1 MANAFQDRQKSQ
13 EAKYKMDEE
22 LRFKAESRRNRLLG
36 EWLADKFGLK
46 DDARKAYAAEVV
58 QSDLEAPGIE
68 DVIAK
73 VMKDVKD
80 RGANVSEKE
89 IRDQITRLYAV
100 AYEQLRNE
108 YPKPLGPDHEK
119 VGD

>member
-1 MANAFQDRQKSQ
+1 MANVFQDRQKSQ

-73 VMKDVKD
+73 VMKDVKA
-80 RGANVSEKE
+80 RGVNVSEQE
-89 IRDQITRLYAV
+89 VRDQMTKLYAV
-100 AYEQLRNE
+100 AMEQLRSD
-108 YPKPLGPDHEK
+108 YPKSL
-119 VGD
+119 